1 MNNPLF
7 RYTKVEASEEETS
20 VVSSNKPYDSNSL
33 ANITSSRKKINT
45 TAKHNSE
52 AKTSAFEKAKSLN
65 KASVGKNTLRASR
78 NVFEGQYS
86 VDLGCHYH
94 QVQAMSMIITCIGC
108 RCNNRSVKWR
118 EASIES
124 AYG

>member
-20 VVSSNKPYDSNSL
+20 VVSSNKPHDSNSL
-33 ANITSSRKKINT
+33 ANITSSKKKINA

-52 AKTSAFEKAKSLN
+52 AKTFAFEKAKSLN
-65 KASVGKNTLRASR
+65 KASVGKNTFRASR

-86 VDLGCHYH
+86 IDLDCHY
-94 QVQAMSMIITCIGC
+94 QIQAMSMIIACIGC
-108 RCNNRSVKWR
+108 PCNNRSVKWR

-124 AYG
+124 AHG